1 MLIDRTWLTDLSTN
15 YLIAGLRE
23 STPQREY
30 VQFASKQATKIPSD
44 AHRLPESPLY
54 SRPQGFYTINASL
67 DSNPEM
73 YQLLDTLRALTNRF
87 YIENSH
93 QSTSMASPS
102 RTANLWE
109 QSEETVTSL
118 YGRIFATQPAVD
130 QSFNG
135 MSDRYMFEAVRLASL
150 IYAQALANKIP
161 FSKAASQVRS
171 SDSTVG
177 SEEQAEPMPIQIK
190 KALMRTDVSY
200 CWDHLAGVLFWV
212 ALIAGAAAN
221 PGPLANEDRIG
232 EDEDAR
238 KWLTAVAVRC
248 CIVLSF
254 EYGNSVLETL
264 KRLLA
269 IETVL
274 GQAEIA
280 DDTSVVQTA
289 IDAATNGEVGQQ
301 HFGPAKPPPLQRG
314 FADFAEEFLSI

>member
-1 MLIDRTWLTDLSTN
+1 M
-15 YLIAGLRE
+15 
-23 STPQREY
+23 Y
-30 VQFASKQATKIPSD
+30 VEFASKQATKIPSD
-44 AHRLPESPLY
+44 AQRLPESPLY
-54 SRPQGFYTINASL
+54 SRPHGFYTINASL

-73 YQLLDTLRALTNRF
+73 CELLDILRSLTNQF

-93 QSTSMASPS
+93 EPSSTPTPYRTTES
-102 RTANLWE
+102 RE
-109 QSEETVTSL
+109 QSDETVTSL
-118 YGRIFATQPAVD
+118 YGMVFATQPAVD
-130 QSFNG
+130 RNFNG

-171 SDSTVG
+171 SNSLT
-177 SEEQAEPMPIQIK
+177 ENQEQAEPMPIQIK

-212 ALIAGAAAN
+212 TLIAGAAAN
-221 PGPLANEDRIG
+221 PGPLANEDRVG

-269 IETVL
+269 IEIVL
-274 GQAEIA
+274 GQTEVGG
-280 DDTSVVQTA
+280 DTLVSETG
-289 IDAATNGEVGQQ
+289 IGAATYGDTGQQ
-301 HFGPAKPPPLQRG
+301 PFGPAEPPPLQRG